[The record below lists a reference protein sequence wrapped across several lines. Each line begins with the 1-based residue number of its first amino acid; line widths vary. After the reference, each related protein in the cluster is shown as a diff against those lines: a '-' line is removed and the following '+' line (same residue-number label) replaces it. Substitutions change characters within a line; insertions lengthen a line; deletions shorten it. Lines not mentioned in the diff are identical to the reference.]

1 MVSVRNHVSEF
12 LEEYGSDDRVVI
24 YETSLDE
31 LNDLDRV
38 LELFDA
44 FNLKSERSELDEI
57 VGRKVNER

>member
-1 MVSVRNHVSEF
+1 VVSVRNHVSEF

-38 LELFDA
+38 LELFDV
-44 FNLKSERSELDEI
+44 FNLKSERSELEEI